1 MPNIGIPYIIA
12 GVAALAVIVLFL
24 MSYVKASPNEV
35 LIISGIKKVPKIIK
49 GGSGFSI
56 PFLQKVDKISLELMN
71 IDVNTKDTVPTKDYI
86 HVSVDAV
93 VTAKISDEAEQIQVA
108 AQNFLNADIT
118 KIEQKIVDILEGNLR
133 EIVGGMDLVD
143 LVSDR
148 KQVSDK
154 VLENAKPDLSKLG
167 IVIQTFNIQNF
178 RDNGDV
184 IENLGVD
191 KTSSIR
197 KAAAISK
204 AQADRDILIAQ
215 SLAKK
220 EANDAAV
227 AADLEIAKKQNSLSV
242 AKADLKRIEDT
253 KRAEADAAYEI
264 QKQAQLKQINIT
276 AAEAEVAKQ
285 EKHIEIREKQ
295 VAVTQKELEAKV
307 LKTAEAEKQAT
318 VLRAEAEREAA
329 VIKAE
334 ADYLTTQK
342 NAEAQLYMTQKDAE
356 ARLFQEQKT
365 ADATQ
370 YKTQKVAEADLFQ
383 KQRDA
388 EAAQYAKER
397 EAEAAKVATEKAA
410 EAQRYQQEQSA
421 EGVKAMAAAN
431 LEAAQA
437 EAKGVAAKGQAE
449 AVAIKATGEAE
460 ASAIKAKGLSEAEAL
475 DKKADAMAKY
485 GDAAKQDMQLEAIK
499 TYFNALPEI
508 AGNVAKPM
516 ANIDSITMYGE
527 GNTAKLTGDI
537 TKTISQI
544 TNGLTDSLGIDP
556 KMLLSSLMGSKLAGV
571 GTKTDK

>member
-1 MPNIGIPYIIA
+1 MPINPLYIAIGIAVVAFVII
-12 GVAALAVIVLFL
+12 FL
-24 MSYVKASPNEV
+24 MSYVKARPDEV
-35 LIISGIKKVPKIIK
+35 VLVSGLRKEPKVIR
-49 GGSGFSI
+49 GRAGFRI
-56 PFLQKVDKISLELMN
+56 PFLERADYISLQLMN
-71 IDVNTKDTVPTKDYI
+71 IDVKTGNPVPTNDYI
-86 HVSVDAV
+86 NVTVDAV
-93 VTAKISDEAEQIQVA
+93 VTAKISDDPAQIQVA
-108 AQNFLNADIT
+108 AQNFLNKDIDS
-118 KIEQKIVDILEGNLR
+118 IRSKIVDILEGNMR
-133 EIVGGMDLVD
+133 EIVGQMQLVD

-154 VLENAKPDLSKLG
+154 VLANAKPDLEKLG
-167 IVIQTFNIQNF
+167 INLVTFNIQNF
-178 RDNGDV
+178 KDEQGV

-197 KAAAISK
+197 KQAAISK
-204 AQADRDILIAQ
+204 ANAERDILVAQ
-215 SLAKK
+215 SQAKK

-227 AADLEIAKKQNSLSV
+227 AADLEIAKKQNGLAV
-242 AKADLKRIEDT
+242 AKSELKKAEDT

-264 QKQAQLKQINIT
+264 QKQTQQKQINIT
-276 AAEAEVAKQ
+276 QAEAEVARQ
-285 EKHIEIREKQ
+285 EKLIEVREKT

-334 ADYLTTQK
+334 ADFLTTQK
-342 NAEAQLYMTQKDAE
+342 NAEAQLYQTQKDAE

-370 YKTQKVAEADLFQ
+370 YKTQKVAEAELFQ

-388 EAAQYAKER
+388 EAQQFAIQKN
-397 EAEAAKVATEKAA
+397 A

-460 ASAIKAKGLSEAEAL
+460 ATAIKAKGLSEAEAL

-499 TYFNALPEI
+499 TYFNVLPEI

-516 ANIDSITMYGE
+516 SNIDSITMYGE

-556 KMLLSSLMGSKLAGV
+556 KVLLSSLMGSKLAGV
-571 GTKTDK
+571 GNNDKKA